1 MSNEVATYNGMT
13 PDQLMEAMGVQVQNQ
28 QQQSGNRM
36 PLLKI
41 NYSEEDD
48 NGNDLK
54 KGYFELQTANG
65 SVYAKDVKIRVFAD
79 YMQYLD
85 YDPEQ
90 NAVVNKTIIHR
101 VGDEPI
107 DEKGGI
113 RCGKP
118 TSRELREADET
129 TRAKYKDIT
138 CFRYLFSTVSMD
150 AQTATGDKVEIKDEP
165 CLLRIKGASFLSF
178 SEQVI
183 EPCRNQKI
191 QFNQI
196 ASTLT
201 TMRQKKGSVTYFV
214 TVFDP
219 DFSNINEI
227 STDDLHFMTKIL
239 DTVNAENKQV
249 IQKHNDSLY
258 GKQREERDVEIVDE
272 VNDILE
278 ADFDETA

>member
-13 PDQLMEAMGVQVQNQ
+13 PDQLMEAMGVQVQV

-48 NGNDLK
+48 DGNELK
-54 KGYFELQTANG
+54 KGYFQLQTENG
-65 SVYAKDVKIRVFAD
+65 PVYAKDAKIRVFAD

-101 VGDEPI
+101 VGDEPV
-107 DEKGGI
+107 DELGSI

-118 TSRELREADET
+118 TSRELREADDA
-129 TRAKYKDIT
+129 TRAKYANIT
-138 CFRYLFSTVSMD
+138 CFRYLYSTVSMN
-150 AQTATGDKVEIKDEP
+150 AQTATGEHVEIVDEP
-165 CLLRIKGASFLSF
+165 CLFRVKGASFLSF

-183 EPCRNQKI
+183 EPCRTQKL
-191 QFNQI
+191 QFNQVTS
-196 ASTLT
+196 ALT
-201 TMRQKKGSVTYFV
+201 TKRQKKGSVTYFV
-214 TVFDP
+214 IEFDP
-219 DFSNINEI
+219 DFSNKVEVT
-227 STDDLHFMTKIL
+227 TDDLHFMTKIL
-239 DTVNAENKQV
+239 DTVNAENKQI
-249 IQKHNDSLY
+249 IQKHNDALY
-258 GKQREERDVEIVDE
+258 GKQRDVQDAKVVEEVE
-272 VNDILE
+272 DILE

>member
-13 PDQLMEAMGVQVQNQ
+13 PEQLMEAMGVQVQTQ
-28 QQQSGNRM
+28 QQTGNRM

-48 NGNDLK
+48 DGNELK
-54 KGYFELQTANG
+54 KGYFQLQTENG
-65 SVYAKDVKIRVFAD
+65 PVYAKDAKIRVFSD

-101 VGDEPI
+101 IGDEPI
-107 DEKGGI
+107 DELGGI

-118 TSRELREADET
+118 TSRELREADDT

-138 CFRYLFSTVSMD
+138 CFRYLYATVSMN
-150 AQTATGDKVEIKDEP
+150 AQTATGEDVEIVDQP
-165 CLLRIKGASFLSF
+165 CLFRVKGASFLTF

-183 EPCRNQKI
+183 EPCRTQKI
-191 QFNQI
+191 QFNQVT
-196 ASTLT
+196 SHLT
-201 TMRQKKGSVTYFV
+201 TKRQKKGSVTYFV
-214 TVFDP
+214 IGFDP
-219 DFSNINEI
+219 DFSNVVEI

-239 DTVNAENKQV
+239 DTVNAENKQ
-249 IQKHNDSLY
+249 IMQKHNDALY
-258 GKQREERDVEIVDE
+258 GKQRDVQDAKVVEEVE
-272 VNDILE
+272 DILE
-278 ADFDETA
+278 ADFDETL